1 MNYSELIHDFLDGT
15 MEQAEE
21 EEFLMVIARRADL
34 REELRQA
41 LALKAAFKADF
52 QALTPPMHLTN
63 SIFAEMGFGAPGASA
78 LGTSALATVGTSTS
92 ASVATGGMFSAIHTL
107 LQGSFLTAL
116 ASSFLTAALFL
127 TWNHFASEE
136 SGQQER
142 SVELPATLA
151 LQRIM
156 PPVSSLQETKHS
168 HTVNREQ
175 WTASSAHDFE
185 QNNIRNFNSKEQ
197 EHSSVQ
203 QRQDE
208 SGFGISSS
216 SDSAVST
223 PPSDITVSISPDNT
237 FPPAAQTS
245 AVREPLLP
253 MVVPDKQ
260 YQTISAQEPI
270 SLTTTTP
277 DADGFFQHVQINARG
292 ITSVSLPRAT
302 LPSNPPSFLR
312 NIAIGTLYRLTE
324 QHCFGFEVGEETF
337 FQRFRSTDGEQQLV
351 TDIQQNPSLLWA
363 GLAYRYVM
371 IPENNVSPILHTV
384 LGGTQL
390 GATGRVMLGLNY
402 SPDARTQ
409 FTLGVESS
417 TLVYTH
423 QGVWYASPKIGIT
436 YGVSLKF

>member
-21 EEFLMVIARRADL
+21 EELLMAIARRADL

-63 SIFAEMGFGAPGASA
+63 SIFAEMGFAAPGASA
-78 LGTSALATVGTSTS
+78 LGTSALATVGTSAS
-92 ASVATGGMFSAIHTL
+92 APVATGGMFSAIYTF

-142 SVELPATLA
+142 IVQLPASLA
-151 LQRIM
+151 LQRIT
-156 PPVSSLQETKHS
+156 PQASYLQETKHL
-168 HTVNREQ
+168 HTVTREQ
-175 WTASSAHDFE
+175 WTSSSTHNFE
-185 QNNIRNFNSKEQ
+185 QNNIRNFNSQEQ
-197 EHSSVQ
+197 EQSSAQ

-216 SDSAVST
+216 SNSIVST
-223 PPSDITVSISPDNT
+223 PSDATTSTSPDNAL
-237 FPPAAQTS
+237 PPAALAST
-245 AVREPLLP
+245 VREPSLP
-253 MVVPDKQ
+253 TVAPNKQ
-260 YQTISAQEPI
+260 YQTISAPEPI
-270 SLTTTTP
+270 SLTAATP
-277 DADGFFQHVQINARG
+277 DADGFFQHLQINARG

-302 LPSNPPSFLR
+302 LPSNPSSFLR
-312 NIAIGTLYRLTE
+312 NTAIGALYRLTE
-324 QHCFGFEVGEETF
+324 QHCFGFEFGEEAF
-337 FQRFRSTDGEQQLV
+337 FQRFRATDGERQLV
-351 TDIQQNPSLLWA
+351 MDVQQNPSLLWA

-371 IPENNVSPILHTV
+371 MPENNVSPILHTV
-384 LGGTQL
+384 LGGTQI

-417 TLVYTH
+417 ALVYTH
-423 QGVWYASPKIGIT
+423 QGIWYASPKIGIT
-436 YGVSLKF
+436 YGVSLKL

>member
-21 EEFLMVIARRADL
+21 EELLMAIARRADL

-63 SIFAEMGFGAPGASA
+63 SIFAEMGFASPGASA
-78 LGTSALATVGTSTS
+78 LGTSALATMGTSAS
-92 ASVATGGMFSAIHTL
+92 ASVATGGMFSAIYTF
-107 LQGSFLTAL
+107 LQGSFLTAV

-136 SGQQER
+136 SGRQER
-142 SVELPATLA
+142 IVQLPATLA
-151 LQRIM
+151 LQRIT
-156 PPVSSLQETKHS
+156 PPVSYLQETKHLQ
-168 HTVNREQ
+168 TVTRKQ
-175 WTASSAHDFE
+175 WTSSSAHNFE
-185 QNNIRNFNSKEQ
+185 QNNIRNFNSKKQEQ
-197 EHSSVQ
+197 SSAQ
-203 QRQDE
+203 QWQDE

-216 SDSAVST
+216 SNIIVST
-223 PPSDITVSISPDNT
+223 PSDATTSTSSDDVL
-237 FPPAAQTS
+237 PPTTLTS
-245 AVREPLLP
+245 VVREPSLP
-253 MVVPDKQ
+253 TVPYKQ
-260 YQTISAQEPI
+260 YQTISAQEPL
-270 SLTTTTP
+270 SLTDATP
-277 DADGFFQHVQINARG
+277 GAEGFFQHLQINARG
-292 ITSVSLPRAT
+292 ITSVSLPRTT
-302 LPSNPPSFLR
+302 LPSNPSSFLR
-312 NIAIGTLYRLTE
+312 NTAIGALYRFTE

-337 FQRFRSTDGEQQLV
+337 FQRFRATDGERQLV
-351 TDIQQNPSLLWA
+351 LDVQQNPSLLWA

-371 IPENNVSPILHTV
+371 MPENNFSPILHTV

-390 GATGRVMLGLNY
+390 GATGRLMLGLNY

-417 TLVYTH
+417 ALVYTH